1 MRATIRNDLLTVTAD
16 TCGAELQSIESEEGI
31 RYLWNGDPAYWSGRS
46 PTLFP
51 IVGALRGDRAE
62 SQAGEI
68 RLPKHGLARRA
79 EWTLESGE
87 ADAVTFRLTSDAT
100 TREGYPYD
108 FVLRVHYALS
118 GMTLTAA
125 FTVQNTGTQAMPYC
139 IGGHP
144 AFRVPL
150 VDGENFDDYAVEFDL
165 PETADCPQ
173 IEMKTGLLRDTARDR
188 LLSGK
193 RSFALSHVLF
203 RGDAL
208 VFDRL
213 QSRGVRLFSGVS
225 GHGVRMEFDG
235 FDFFGV
241 WSQMGDA
248 PFVCLEPWTG
258 TGTCVSEDDV
268 FEHKQGMRLLSP
280 GETAAHAYAVTMF

>member
-46 PTLFP
+46 PILFP

-79 EWTLESGE
+79 EWALESGE
-87 ADAVTFRLTSDAT
+87 ADAVTFRLASGEAT
-100 TREGYPYD
+100 HEGYPYD
-108 FVLRVHYALS
+108 FALRVRYALD
-118 GMTLTAA
+118 GMTLTVG
-125 FTVQNTGTQAMPYC
+125 FTVQNTGNRAMPYC

-150 VDGENFDDYAVEFDL
+150 VEGENFDDYAVEFDL

-188 LLSGK
+188 LMTGK
-193 RSFALSHVLF
+193 RSFSLSHVLF

-213 QSRGVRLFSGVS
+213 QSRGVRLFSHVS
-225 GHGVRMEFDG
+225 GHGVQMNFDG

-241 WSQMGDA
+241 WSPAGSA

-268 FEHKQGMRLLSP
+268 FEHKQGMRLLMP
-280 GETAAHAYAVTMF
+280 GETAPHTYTITMF

>member
-1 MRATIRNDLLTVTAD
+1 MRATIRNDLLAVTAD

-31 RYLWNGDPAYWSGRS
+31 RYLWNGDPVYWSGRS
-46 PTLFP
+46 PILFP

-79 EWTLESGE
+79 EWALESGE
-87 ADAVTFRLTSDAT
+87 ADAVTFRLASNEA

-108 FVLRVHYALS
+108 FALRVRYALE
-118 GMTLTAA
+118 GMTLSVC
-125 FTVQNTGTQAMPYC
+125 FTVQNTGAQAMPYC

-150 VDGENFDDYAVEFDL
+150 LEGENFDDYAVEFDL

-173 IEMKTGLLRDTARDR
+173 IEMKTGLVRDTARDR

-193 RSFALSHVLF
+193 RSFPLSHVLF

-213 QSRGVRLFSGVS
+213 QSRGVRLFSNVS
-225 GHGVRMEFDG
+225 GHGVRMDFDG

-241 WSQMGDA
+241 WSQVGNA

-268 FEHKQGMRLLSP
+268 FEHKQGMRLLMP
-280 GETAAHAYAVTMF
+280 GETASHAYTVAMF